1 MCGFLTAHTVRK
13 IRQIPLIW
21 YKFVGWVKFADP
33 ADYNVYVALPSEKD
47 INFGWKQ
54 YESLR
59 KHSE

>member
-1 MCGFLTAHTVRK
+1 MNCATTNAFFLCDTIIQK
-13 IRQIPLIW
+13 W